1 MTLNIT
7 VLTSHCI
14 YQSADYRL
22 LDLQTNTTTDFQ
34 TQKIFVV
41 NAFKWSATVC
51 FTGVGRTHGFNVH
64 EWLSEKLGL
73 IQMNDPFERLIDE
86 LVKAESWL
94 SRVPAPHNKHSFSV
108 GAFLGTEPV
117 FALVSNFERPSGLKA
132 ARASRQLS
140 VFEVRVNKPKV
151 FVAGQTQAVTRHER
165 RRLRALAARNP
176 APERMHSVL
185 AEVNRGAA
193 TRTNQVSSACFTTHL
208 HLTGEGD
215 ARAHDVGNAPLAH
228 PMAMPVEMREA
239 IMQVADDRFGPG
251 RWRVKSTSF
260 VRADA
265 SDEYHKTQL
274 REKPD
279 DPSVH
284 SNYGAFLK
292 DKKGDLE
299 GAEREYRRAIELDP
313 NHVNAL
319 GNLANLVSEKGDG
332 DQAAGLYRKA
342 LEVDRGNE
350 HVTWNFANFLVRE
363 LDDRIAARDLLDR
376 GILANPES
384 GRLLM
389 RRAEFSLG
397 DGSSL
402 EALEGF
408 QQAREKRANQ
418 ARVEAGYAYALHM
431 SGAPVG
437 ECIAAYHVATALN
450 PENGA
455 LWLNLA
461 QLLFL
466 KDDGNE
472 AGKKLDKAI
481 RLGLDESAQLEAL
494 FYRLCHTL
502 SDPAEIFRAT
512 KALLTRGAR
521 LRWNI
526 QPNIE
531 TVRRRELQKS
541 VLLEQVSKVMAGE
554 QDQILL
560 DEIFTH
566 WPSADS
572 GC

>member
-22 LDLQTNTTTDFQ
+22 LDLQTKTTTDFQ

-51 FTGVGRTHGFNVH
+51 FTGVGRIDALNVH
-64 EWLSEKLGL
+64 EWLSDKLGL
-73 IQMNDPFERLIDE
+73 IQANDPFERLIDE
-86 LVKAESWL
+86 LLKAESWL
-94 SRVPAPHNKHSFSV
+94 SRVPAPDNKHSFSV
-108 GAFLGTEPV
+108 GAFLGTKPV
-117 FALVSNFERPSGLKA
+117 FTLVSNFERPSGLQL

-140 VFEVRVNKPKV
+140 VFRVPVNKPKV
-151 FVAGQTQAVTRHER
+151 FVAGQTKAVTRDD
-165 RRLRALAARNP
+165 RRLLRDLAAQNS

-185 AEVNRGAA
+185 SEVNRRAA
-193 TRTNQVSSACFTTHL
+193 TRNKYVSSACFTTHL
-208 HLTGEGD
+208 HLTGDGD
-215 ARAHDVGNAPLAH
+215 ARTHDVGNAPVTH
-228 PMAMPVEMREA
+228 PTAMPEALREA
-239 IMQVADDRFGPG
+239 MTKIADDHYGPG
-251 RWRVKSTSF
+251 RWRVPSFSF
-260 VRADA
+260 VRADS
-265 SDEYHKTQL
+265 SDEYHETQL

-284 SNYGAFLK
+284 SNYGVFLK
-292 DKKGDLE
+292 EKKGDLE

-319 GNLANLVSEKGDG
+319 GNLAHLVSEKRDV

-342 LEVDRGNE
+342 LEADPGNE
-350 HVTWNFANFLVRE
+350 NVTRNFAKFLVRD
-363 LDDRIAARDLLDR
+363 LDDPITARDLLDK
-376 GILANPES
+376 GILVNPES
-384 GRLLM
+384 GRLHLL
-389 RRAEFSLG
+389 RAELSLR

-408 QQAREKRANQ
+408 RQAREKRADQ
-418 ARVEAGYAYALHM
+418 ARVEAGYAFALHM

-437 ECIAAYHVATALN
+437 ECIAAYQTAIALN
-450 PENGA
+450 PAEAA
-455 LWLNLA
+455 LRLNIA

-466 KDDGNE
+466 KDDSNE
-472 AGKKLDKAI
+472 ARKNLDEAI

-494 FYRLCHTL
+494 FYNLCHTL
-502 SDPAEIFRAT
+502 SDAAEIFRAT
-512 KALLTRGAR
+512 KALLTGGAR
-521 LRWNI
+521 LCWNI

-531 TVRRRELQKS
+531 AARRREPQKA
-541 VLLEQVSKVMAGE
+541 VLLEQVAKVMAGE
-554 QDQILL
+554 KDQTLL
-560 DEIFTH
+560 NEIVTH